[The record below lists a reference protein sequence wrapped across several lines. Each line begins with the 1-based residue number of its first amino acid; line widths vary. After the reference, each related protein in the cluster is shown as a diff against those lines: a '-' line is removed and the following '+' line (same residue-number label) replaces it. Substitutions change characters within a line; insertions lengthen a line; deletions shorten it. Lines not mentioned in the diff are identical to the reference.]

1 MVASLH
7 VFVKKGFQERYQ
19 SIQFGSRTTPQV
31 PLPGCT
37 VNSEIFARILFSR
50 IALKVIFAMLKIRDY
65 GMIYLYQ

>member
-1 MVASLH
+1 MFLLKK
-7 VFVKKGFQERYQ
+7 VFRNAIRVYNLGPEQ
-19 SIQFGSRTTPQV
+19 SPQV